1 MATDSLTII
10 HTLIS
15 LVGIVAGFV
24 VLGGMFRGE
33 RVCCW
38 TEVFLYFTIATSVT
52 GFFFPFHGL
61 TPAHVVGLISL
72 VILALAVH
80 ALWGEQLRGGWRAVY
95 VVCAVLAQ
103 WFNVFVLVAQLFNKI
118 PFLHRLAPHGD
129 EPPFGIA
136 EGVVLV
142 LFIWITVVAVR
153 NFKPGPAK
161 AA

>member
-52 GFFFPFHGL
+52 GFFF
-61 TPAHVVGLISL
+61 
-72 VILALAVH
+72 AVH

-103 WFNVFVLVAQLFNKI
+103 WLNVFVLVAQLFNKI

-142 LFIWITVVAVR
+142 LFIWITVLAVR
-153 NFKPGPAK
+153 NFKPAPAK